1 MFMNREFNFILDQ
14 DSKYPLEFSESK
26 KMQSKSLVEEYMLL
40 ANVLVATHLFKYCKD
55 KTVLRAHNDIAADKK
70 EKLTEFFKKVG
81 LTGIDLTNAAT
92 LSQSMENLKKTES
105 EDTMNVLNRKFLT
118 CLT

>member
-1 MFMNREFNFILDQ
+1 
-14 DSKYPLEFSESK
+14 
-26 KMQSKSLVEEYMLL
+26 MLL
-40 ANVLVATHLFKYCKD
+40 ANVLVANHLFKYCKD

-70 EKLTEFFKKVG
+70 ERLTDFFKKIG
-81 LTGIDLTNAAT
+81 LEGVDLTNAAT
-92 LSQSMENLKKTES
+92 LSRSMETLKKTES